1 MSIFGSTFTVCLR
14 LFLSHNVESSST
26 EQTAIVSVP
35 VLWSSLEDSVPALA
49 TLQLY
54 VTGLS
59 INVGKIW
66 YICDGFFLAFF
77 SLKLGKVSTEHGY

>member
-1 MSIFGSTFTVCLR
+1 MSIFGSTFTVCLT
-14 LFLSHNVESSST
+14 LFLNHNVESRST

-35 VLWSSLEDSVPALA
+35 VLWSALEDSVSALA

-54 VTGLS
+54 ATGLS

-66 YICDGFFLAFF
+66 YICDEFFF
-77 SLKLGKVSTEHGY
+77 SMIT